1 MTEYAKSFEIIKS
14 DDLQQAK
21 ARAKMSAKKKRCLW
35 CQCRTMKKIIK

>member
-21 ARAKMSAKKKRCLW
+21 ARAKMSTKKEKMPLVL
-35 CQCRTMKKIIK
+35 MSHYEKDN